1 MKLREYNYE
10 ASVIFSPSTVR
21 LRRVIADKS
30 EWEAETCPEDFG
42 GEAACIFYKYDY
54 VFPYDKLDGL
64 RRYILS
70 VKDKTGFRNRFKG
83 YIALD
88 LSEWADHVDED
99 YFKIFIMYLAD
110 HSDGIHYMLFFG
122 ASDAALKEQILEVL
136 RQYIRVK
143 VVDDPMKLGDMRAP
157 KYLRREPL

>member
-21 LRRVIADKS
+21 LRSEVEDKS
-30 EWEAETCPEDFG
+30 EWEAEIYPEDFRG
-42 GEAACIFYKYDY
+42 DAACIFYKYDH
-54 VFPYDKLDGL
+54 VLPYDKLDGL

-99 YFKIFIMYLAD
+99 YFKILIMYLAD
-110 HSDGIHYMLFFG
+110 HSDGIHYVLFFG
-122 ASDAALKEQILEVL
+122 ARDAASKEQILEVL

-143 VVDDPMKLGDMRAP
+143 IVDDPMKFGDMRAS